1 MLSDAEFNAAYEKYS
16 RNTYFG
22 ILRVVNND
30 AVAEEILQET
40 FLRFLEKADP
50 ARPADFRTFLIHISH
65 NLAVDYIKK
74 NARVKNVEDFTSEA
88 DTRDFTSEAE
98 ARLLRDG
105 IQTRLAEV
113 DERYLRIFLMRV
125 DHGLTYDEISDAL
138 AIPKRTLMR
147 YVENLKKV
155 VRDFL

>member
-74 NARVKNVEDFTSEA
+74 PFN
-88 DTRDFTSEAE
+88 
-98 ARLLRDG
+98 
-105 IQTRLAEV
+105 V
-113 DERYLRIFLMRV
+113 DEFRDVL
-125 DHGLTYDEISDAL
+125 
-138 AIPKRTLMR
+138 PKTMIGKLSKK
-147 YVENLKKV
+147 ELKAEEDD
-155 VRDFL
+155 RRRNA